1 MKSNLTKRDLST
13 FSLLDVKKYLKDE
26 KWNVIDQSSKA
37 IVFEGPQTDSGNPI
51 IFKLPASEENSD
63 YFERISDLINILAA
77 IKRTQQQIIINQI
90 SVMNNDILRV
100 RVLNPGENK
109 FSIPLDIAASEIE
122 ALKTLFIYAA
132 TSEVKPR
139 PSFDRPLSNGIK
151 YANQCQFGHTFEGS
165 FGFTINSPI
174 KLADYSQ
181 LSLFEEEPIEISFE
195 RKVMERI
202 ANGFIDIEKANENKD
217 INIIV
222 DDFENGLNSK
232 MCDSLIA
239 LSIEK
244 SKQIEYSIE
253 WSTRIK
259 PSKEIDL
266 FSNLIIEEPKLEI
279 IEEASKK
286 LKFVEPFDEIVIGPI
301 ITLHS
306 NKEPFSD
313 EDFTRTAIIKHE
325 FEGRK
330 IDVKLELDKKGYEVA
345 YNAHGEGKTVQVEG
359 SLFKKGST
367 WRMIN
372 IKKVDMFHR

>member
-13 FSLLDVKKYLKDE
+13 FSLLDVKRYLKDE
-26 KWNVIDQSSKA
+26 KWHIIDQSPKA
-37 IVFEGPQTDSGNPI
+37 IIFEGPQTDSGNPL

-63 YFERISDLINILAA
+63 YFERIRDIVNILAA
-77 IKRTQQQIIINQI
+77 IKETQPHIIINQI
-90 SVMNNDILRV
+90 ALMNNDILRV

-139 PSFDRPLSNGIK
+139 PSFDRPLSNGVK

-174 KLADYSQ
+174 KLADYTQ
-181 LSLFEEEPIEISFE
+181 MSLFEQELVEIPFE

-202 ANGFIDIEKANENKD
+202 ADGFLDIEKAYEKND

-222 DDFENGLNSK
+222 ENFENGLNSK

-244 SKQIEYSIE
+244 SKQIEYSVE
-253 WSTRIK
+253 WSPRIN
-259 PSKEIDL
+259 PSKKIDN
-266 FSNLIIEEPKLEI
+266 FSNIIVEEPKLEI

-286 LKFVEPFDEIVIGPI
+286 LKFVEPFDEILIGPI

-313 EDFTRTAIIKHE
+313 EEFTRSAIIKHE

-330 IDVKLELDKKGYEVA
+330 IDVKLELDKNGYEVA

-359 SLFKKGST
+359 SLFKKGAT

-372 IKKVDMFHR
+372 IRKIDTFHK